1 MKASPTLRACIAGL
15 AKRTRD
21 LLDRGRNL
29 PAQISDARL
38 SIEIRATIDLA
49 YAIND
54 LLLARDPLSEP
65 VHLRKSQMLGITA
78 GALASGVAARFARGG
93 RRGAEARPK

>member
-1 MKASPTLRACIAGL
+1 
-15 AKRTRD
+15 
-21 LLDRGRNL
+21 LLDRGKDL

-38 SIEIRATIDLA
+38 SVEIRATIDLA

-65 VHLRKSQMLGITA
+65 VHLSKPKVLGVTA
-78 GALASGVAARFARGG
+78 VALANGVIARIAGSA
-93 RRGAEARPK
+93 RRGVEARPK